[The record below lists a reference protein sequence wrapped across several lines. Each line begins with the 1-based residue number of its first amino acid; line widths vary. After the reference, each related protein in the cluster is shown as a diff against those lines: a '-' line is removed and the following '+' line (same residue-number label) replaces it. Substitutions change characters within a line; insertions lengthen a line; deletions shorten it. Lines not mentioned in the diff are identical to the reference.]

1 MRARAAVD
9 VTGATSE
16 LRRLRM
22 SEIVRY
28 GPGAFAWA
36 PRGWWLAASPPVP
49 HGRRQERAMLPAH
62 KRQKRALDGQD
73 AGVSDDDRLPIES
86 VLPGQRLHPL
96 DEGWTALQTFALVK
110 CLDDDGDVAWV
121 FRTSEPFNLEELLG
135 ALTVQVEILKRA
147 LVRHWDEDGVE

>member
-1 MRARAAVD
+1 M
-9 VTGATSE
+9 
-16 LRRLRM
+16 
-22 SEIVRY
+22 
-28 GPGAFAWA
+28 
-36 PRGWWLAASPPVP
+36 
-49 HGRRQERAMLPAH
+49 
-62 KRQKRALDGQD
+62 
-73 AGVSDDDRLPIES
+73 SDDDRLPIES